1 LRELLQ
7 AKVEQRA
14 PQIEIATEGKAKPEV
29 VNIVTALKKSMEAKG
44 REKVRDTVRRRMG
57 KPTKEEQPRA
67 RASRP
72 RPSPRRTAH
81 WGTAWCGATTLEITE
96 RYAHT

>member
-29 VNIVTALKKSMEAKG
+29 VNIMTALKKSMKLKVGRRCVIQFGGEWASLRKRNSQG
-44 REKVRDTVRRRMG
+44 RERHDPDQARAERRI
-57 KPTKEEQPRA
+57 EEQLDVA
-67 RASRP
+67 L
-72 RPSPRRTAH
+72 RR
-81 WGTAWCGATTLEITE
+81 WK
-96 RYAHT
+96 